1 MTATRSPTAPIG
13 AIDQG
18 RSDSALHL
26 RWLGTVGY
34 AEAWDLQRALFEGSS
49 DHLLLCQH
57 PPVFTLG
64 RNGDAANLLVEPS
77 EVGAE
82 VHRVDRGGDI
92 TFHGPGQLVGY
103 PIVTLPGKRGG
114 GMADTVAYVTSI
126 EQLIIDVVAE
136 LGVEATRFRGRPGV
150 WVDGP
155 EPGRGLRKLAAVG
168 VRVSRARTM
177 HGFALNVDTDLG
189 WFERIVPCGIAG
201 KGVTSLAAEGV
212 STTMREVVDL
222 VAERAAEH
230 LTPGRRVVR
239 QDVAWRHRST
249 DLAPFSRGAG
259 PGAPVTERRPSRTD
273 ATRSAVTGSGGAI
286 SAAAGSGA
294 TASGGD
300 GVPVRLGGRLAE
312 AGVTGGRP
320 VAERKPSWMRVEL
333 KTDPAFR
340 RLRKLSRH
348 LELSTVCEAAGCPN
362 IYECWNEG
370 TATYMLLGDR
380 CTRACGFC
388 LVDTRRPLPVDEGE
402 PERVAQAVRELG
414 MSYVVLTMV
423 ARDDLADG
431 GADLVARTVE
441 AIRADGD
448 AGVEVLISDLAGSA
462 EALARVCSA
471 RPQVLNHNI
480 ETVPRLQR
488 AVRPSA
494 SYARSLALLARAR
507 EQAVTTKSGII
518 VGMGEEIDEVRATL
532 IDLASVGVE
541 IVTIGQYLR
550 PTSNHLP
557 LHRWLAPEEFEG
569 LKAFGEGELGI
580 AHVEAHPL
588 TRSSHHAGTAS
599 ASVLGAASST
609 PARSQ
614 AQAPASAS
622 AWASLRRALVAN
634 QIRAAMSQMPW
645 MTAISTRPRRAQP
658 SRARTM
664 PIWWPR
670 KANRCWTAMT
680 WISRNMIGM
689 ASP

>member
-1 MTATRSPTAPIG
+1 
-13 AIDQG
+13 
-18 RSDSALHL
+18 
-26 RWLGTVGY
+26 
-34 AEAWDLQRALFEGSS
+34 
-49 DHLLLCQH
+49 
-57 PPVFTLG
+57 
-64 RNGDAANLLVEPS
+64 
-77 EVGAE
+77 
-82 VHRVDRGGDI
+82 
-92 TFHGPGQLVGY
+92 
-103 PIVTLPGKRGG
+103 
-114 GMADTVAYVTSI
+114 
-126 EQLIIDVVAE
+126 
-136 LGVEATRFRGRPGV
+136 
-150 WVDGP
+150 
-155 EPGRGLRKLAAVG
+155 
-168 VRVSRARTM
+168 
-177 HGFALNVDTDLG
+177 
-189 WFERIVPCGIAG
+189 
-201 KGVTSLAAEGV
+201 
-212 STTMREVVDL
+212 
-222 VAERAAEH
+222 
-230 LTPGRRVVR
+230 
-239 QDVAWRHRST
+239 
-249 DLAPFSRGAG
+249 
-259 PGAPVTERRPSRTD
+259 
-273 ATRSAVTGSGGAI
+273 
-286 SAAAGSGA
+286 
-294 TASGGD
+294 
-300 GVPVRLGGRLAE
+300 
-312 AGVTGGRP
+312 
-320 VAERKPSWMRVEL
+320 MRVEL

-340 RLRKLSRH
+340 RLKRLSRH
-348 LELSTVCEAAGCPN
+348 LELSTVCEEAGCPN

-414 MSYVVLTMV
+414 MGYVVLTMV

-541 IVTIGQYLR
+541 IVTIAQYLR

-599 ASVLGAASST
+599 ASVLGTAASST
-609 PARSQ
+609 
-614 AQAPASAS
+614 
-622 AWASLRRALVAN
+622 
-634 QIRAAMSQMPW
+634 
-645 MTAISTRPRRAQP
+645 TA
-658 SRARTM
+658 
-664 PIWWPR
+664 
-670 KANRCWTAMT
+670 
-680 WISRNMIGM
+680 
-689 ASP
+689 